1 MNNKFVS
8 DKTRVN
14 EREKAAVQQMSLAG
28 TNANRADKAS
38 LGAAAAAPGGRKPH
52 AGEVQNVGARP
63 SCLSDNTLRKW
74 CF

>member
-8 DKTRVN
+8 DTSGVN
-14 EREKAAVQQMSLAG
+14 ERGGGAANESG
-28 TNANRADKAS
+28 WNHANRDDKEP
-38 LGAAAAAPGGRKPH
+38 LGAAAAAPGYRRPH
-52 AGEVQNVGARP
+52 AGEVWNVGARP